1 MMREAYIKP
10 EARVHEMEAQ
20 QLLAGS
26 GDLYFD
32 VIEPADDNE
41 LMW

>member
-20 QLLAGS
+20 QRLAGS

-32 VIEPADDNE
+32 GNVPADDNE